1 MTDSEQDELADLD
14 AGRRR
19 FLKIATAGL
28 AAGALGVLF
37 SDKILEIV
45 GATSL
50 DARALSGTDAQWV
63 MLIDLAKCDGCR
75 QCTVG
80 CRDAHFVPQGQE
92 WITVFKVQDELG
104 AEYYLPRPCM
114 QCENPPCLK
123 VCPVGATFRRDD
135 GIVFIDHNRCIG
147 CRYCMAACP
156 YSARSFNWG
165 EPAHTP
171 AETAHA
177 YSIEEPWPHR
187 KGTVE
192 KCMFC
197 AHRAKEG
204 KLPACVA
211 ACTKEMGNGAIY
223 FGDLREDAVSNGFET
238 LPLAETLAKRGGF
251 RFKAELGTKPRVWY
265 LPARR

>member
-135 GIVFIDHNRCIG
+135 GVILIDHGRCIG

-156 YSARSFNWG
+156 YDARSFNWA
-165 EPAHTP
+165 EPPHTEAELAH
-171 AETAHA
+171 E
-177 YSIEEPWPHR
+177 YSPEAPWPHR
-187 KGTVE
+187 IGTVE

-197 AHRAKEG
+197 AHETAKGE
-204 KLPACVA
+204 LPACVTG
-211 ACTKEMGNGAIY
+211 CPMKAIY
-223 FGDLREDAVSNGFET
+223 FGDRREDAISNGEEI
-238 LPLAETLAKRGGF
+238 LRLAETLRREHGF
-251 RFKAELGTKPRVWY
+251 RLKEEMGTEPRVWY
-265 LPARR
+265 LPARRD